1 MWSFSIKFGELRYKN
16 ECKRHFH
23 YKTGICLKG
32 LSVAHTLGGKPWLT
46 ILTLPLD
53 KADTTGHLEVDT
65 CQGDRP
71 HKYFGHDVPIQP
83 HIDDHLGEFRE

>member
-1 MWSFSIKFGELRYKN
+1 MWSFSNKFGEISYKN
-16 ECKRHFH
+16 EQQHFH
-23 YKTGICLKG
+23 DKMGLRLKA
-32 LSVAHTLGGKPWLT
+32 LSVAHTLGKPWLT

-53 KADTTGHLEVDT
+53 KADTKGHLEVDT

-71 HKYFGHDVPIQP
+71 HKYFGHDVPILP